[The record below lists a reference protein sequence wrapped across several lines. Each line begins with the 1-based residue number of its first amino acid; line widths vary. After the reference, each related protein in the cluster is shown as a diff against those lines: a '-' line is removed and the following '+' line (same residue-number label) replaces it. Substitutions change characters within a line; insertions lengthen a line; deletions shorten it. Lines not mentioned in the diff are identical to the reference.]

1 MNADGHLSKA
11 ESIYASISRL
21 REDDGDENAPS
32 IIELTY
38 GCAIH
43 YLAYGCQHKFNTH
56 LDVHKLLARF
66 LSDRGA
72 EPVAEAFRELD
83 TIRQGYWYGGKG
95 NGVTVTRALSLLEV
109 IIQWSR

>member
-1 MNADGHLSKA
+1 MNADGHLRKA

-43 YLAYGCQHKFNTH
+43 YLA
-56 LDVHKLLARF
+56 
-66 LSDRGA
+66 
-72 EPVAEAFRELD
+72 
-83 TIRQGYWYGGKG
+83 
-95 NGVTVTRALSLLEV
+95 
-109 IIQWSR
+109 